1 MNIIIKS
8 ILLML
13 VSSLIILF
21 TSTVYYEL
29 IEIGKYRYINKI
41 DKEITS
47 EIMNSIILA
56 NEGNITVYKEKKLGC
71 EIEFKNNSFVII
83 FQNNTYIHKFNNIQF
98 LPNKLHEISKISC
111 RKINDRYI
119 IEVK

>member
-1 MNIIIKS
+1 M
-8 ILLML
+8 
-13 VSSLIILF
+13 SSLIILF

-56 NEGNITVYKEKKLGC
+56 NEGNITVYKKKKLGC

-98 LPNKLHEISKISC
+98 LPNKLSEISKISC